1 VEPHPTR
8 NGWLADMRP
17 VDGPVLG
24 AQGEWSLVG
33 VTTAD
38 TLAIVSEDE
47 ARAIEADIIE
57 AMEPFKTRSEALA
70 AEREWLS
77 VNRGL

>member
-1 VEPHPTR
+1 
-8 NGWLADMRP
+8 
-17 VDGPVLG
+17 
-24 AQGEWSLVG
+24 